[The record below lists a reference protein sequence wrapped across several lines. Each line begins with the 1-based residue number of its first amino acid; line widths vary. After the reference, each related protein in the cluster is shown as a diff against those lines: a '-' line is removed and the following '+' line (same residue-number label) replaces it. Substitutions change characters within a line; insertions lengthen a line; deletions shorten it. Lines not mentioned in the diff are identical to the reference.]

1 MRCAKITLRVDG
13 FPDRLIRKVGN
24 KSMKQEACCKIDR
37 GIATITI
44 DSPPV
49 NAFSE
54 ELQRQFIT
62 VIGGLKKVNPRV
74 VIITGSDRYF
84 QTGGDM
90 NRFLQ
95 IKTLKNA
102 QDFVEMAQTF
112 MDDIAEL
119 PCTTIAA
126 INGFALGGGL
136 EIALACD
143 IRIASS
149 RAVMG
154 LPEVRYGILPGAG
167 GTQRLSRLIG
177 TSMAKLLIYTGRHV
191 TASEAYNL
199 GLVDVVVEPE
209 HLINEC
215 FKVAEEILPNS
226 QAAIESVKRC
236 IDEGIN
242 LPLKDGLVV
251 EREYWVKLI
260 EHGDYKEGVRAWLEK
275 RRPNF
280 PPR

>member
-1 MRCAKITLRVDG
+1 M
-13 FPDRLIRKVGN
+13 RKVGN
-24 KSMKQEACCKIDR
+24 IIMIQEACCKIDR

-54 ELQRQFIT
+54 ELQRQFIS
-62 VIGGLKKVNPRV
+62 VIGGLKQINPRV

-90 NRFLQ
+90 NRFMH
-95 IKTLKNA
+95 IKTSKDA
-102 QDFVEMAQTF
+102 QDFVKIAQTI

-119 PCTTIAA
+119 PCPTLAA

-191 TASEAYNL
+191 TASEAYNI

-209 HLINEC
+209 QLINEC
-215 FKVAEEILPNS
+215 YKVAEEILPNS
-226 QAAIESVKRC
+226 QVAIESVKKC

-242 LPLKDGLVV
+242 LPLKEGLVV
-251 EREYWVKLI
+251 EMEFWVKLI

-275 RRPNF
+275 RKPTYT
-280 PPR
+280 PR